1 MIDTS
6 ALVAILSAEDWRDTF
21 LEAMEATD
29 SRRTAYARAATL
41 DEPLLCKG
49 NDFIHTDI
57 VVAGP
62 ASSSESE

>member
-41 DEPLLCKG
+41 GEPLLCNG
-49 NDFIHTDI
+49 DDFIPR
-57 VVAGP
+57 A
-62 ASSSESE
+62 